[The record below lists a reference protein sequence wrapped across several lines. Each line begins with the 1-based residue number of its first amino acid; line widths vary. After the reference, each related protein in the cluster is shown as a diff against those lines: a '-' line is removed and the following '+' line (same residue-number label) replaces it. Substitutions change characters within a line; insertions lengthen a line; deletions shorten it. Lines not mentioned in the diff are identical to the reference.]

1 MLFTDIIH
9 SILSLISVM
18 AIGYWL
24 TKKNVFNEDSSTLF
38 AHLAINITIPF
49 LVFYNFISTFN
60 PTEFEDLGMGLLLLF
75 LTFLINYSLSIVI
88 ARIFNLPK
96 NQHGIFANMFTLSNS
111 TFIGLPVNIALFG
124 EKSIPYALS
133 YSVVNTII
141 FWTIGVYQI
150 KKASLKNEVSGREF
164 FKKLLTPPLIS
175 LLLSSALIVL
185 KINIPRFILDTAEMV
200 GGMTT
205 PISLLYIGTVFFYL
219 LQSRLRINKQ
229 ILLVLIGRFIISPL
243 IVFLVF
249 HYTKLPVLMV
259 KVFIIQAAM
268 PVMTQ
273 LVIIAKVY
281 NTDVDLAAL
290 AIFISTI
297 IGLILIPVYMII
309 FNI

>member
-1 MLFTDIIH
+1 MNFTDITN

-38 AHLAINITIPF
+38 AQLAINITIPF

-75 LTFLINYSLSIVI
+75 LTFLINYFLSIVI

-133 YSVVNTII
+133 YSIVNTII

-150 KKASLKNEVSGREF
+150 KKISLNNEVSDHGF
-164 FKKLLTPPLIS
+164 FKKLFTPPLIS
-175 LLLSSALIVL
+175 LLVSCALIVSR
-185 KINIPRFILDTAEMV
+185 ISIPRFILDTAKMV

-219 LQSRLRINKQ
+219 LQSKLKINKQ

-243 IVFLVF
+243 VVFLIF
-249 HYTKLPVLMV
+249 YYTKLPVLMK

-297 IGLILIPVYMII
+297 IGLILLPVYMII
-309 FNI
+309 INI